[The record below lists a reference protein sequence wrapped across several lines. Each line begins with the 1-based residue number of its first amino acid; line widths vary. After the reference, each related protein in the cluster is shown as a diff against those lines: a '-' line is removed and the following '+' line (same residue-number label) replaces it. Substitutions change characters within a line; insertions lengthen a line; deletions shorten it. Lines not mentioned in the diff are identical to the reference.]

1 MLIDNDLYALVINLI
16 TLSHQNQIKALTYL
30 MNNKQLKLTD
40 TAVGKKYHLNIK
52 DREM

>member
-1 MLIDNDLYALVINLI
+1 
-16 TLSHQNQIKALTYL
+16 

-52 DREM
+52 DREMQPIDIGEIDQDQNLVMR